1 MLDVSQM
8 HDTFGFAPFIVPL
21 IMAGAQVYQGIHQAS
36 VARKK
41 EKEAEAL
48 QNAIPAEDPGVRSMA
63 DEIRQRRINAEL
75 GQTSMLGYKRR
86 MAEEA
91 GRNMGDNLVRAAGS
105 SPGATQQAL
114 LRGQNVT
121 QDNLMRA
128 GAETESMVPRYMAM
142 ETPLIQDIADRKLS
156 TQQNLSDRQFFQSA
170 QARQNSN
177 NAIMGALGQLSGIS
191 FSGGGGVNGTE
202 GNGAPGDISGLG
214 DPGTTSAHNNLSWLN
229 GNAPTSPTPVHNYK
243 MLPGSVPDREGPN
256 DPIIPY
262 FDY

>member
-1 MLDVSQM
+1 MLDISQI
-8 HDTFGFAPFIVPL
+8 HDTFGSPLIVPL
-21 IMAGAQVYQGIHQAS
+21 IMAGAQIAQGIYQGS

-48 QNAIPAEDPGVRSMA
+48 QGAIPAEDPGVRSMA

-128 GAETESMVPRYMAM
+128 GAETESMVPHYMAM
-142 ETPLIQDIADRKLS
+142 ETPLISDIADRKLS
-156 TQQNLSDRQFFQSA
+156 TQQNLADRQFFQSA

-177 NAIMGALGQLSGIS
+177 NAITGALGQLSGIS
-191 FSGGGGVNGTE
+191 FSGGGGVGGQKVAPVDYNTADVNGI
-202 GNGAPGDISGLG
+202 GS
-214 DPGTTSAHNNLSWLN
+214 
-229 GNAPTSPTPVHNYK
+229 
-243 MLPGSVPDREGPN
+243 PGSVPDPDSAN